1 MLAMNGSLPMTEDRA
16 PVSLSLK
23 ASPEVVACEFGEGIA
38 LLHLKSNVYYS
49 LNSVGADIWEFIQSP
64 SSKDEICKYIEEKFQ
79 IKKEVCRSD
88 IEKIISEFEK
98 YNLLAS
104 P

>member
-64 SSKDEICKYIEEKFQ
+64 SSKDEICKYIEEKFK

-88 IEKIISEFEK
+88 IEKILSEFEK

>member
-1 MLAMNGSLPMTEDRA
+1 MSAMNGFSPMTEDLD
-16 PVSLSLK
+16 PISLRLK

-49 LNSVGADIWEFIQSP
+49 LNSVGAEIWNLIQKTSSRDDIY
-64 SSKDEICKYIEEKFQ
+64 KYIEDKFH
-79 IKKEVCRSD
+79 ITKEEFRSD
-88 IEKIISEFEK
+88 VEKILSEFNK
-98 YNLLAS
+98 YNLLA